1 MTTVRAAVLMR
12 SDDAGPFE
20 ATKPIEIREL
30 QLDQPG
36 AGELTV
42 RIRAAGLCHS
52 DLSVINGDR
61 PRPLPLVL
69 GHEAAGEVA
78 QVGEGVAQFKVG
90 DRVVLAFVPSC
101 GECEPC
107 RSGRAALC
115 EPGAATNTAGTLASG
130 ERRWSGDEGE
140 LLHHHLGISAFAEQT
155 IVSALSAVKIPDD
168 LPFEVAALFGCAALT
183 GVGAALNAAEIQSGQ
198 TVAIFGLGGVGL
210 SALLGAKIA
219 GAGRIIAIDP
229 VASKRQLA
237 LELGADDVL
246 PGGADTVAQLKAMT
260 GGGPDRVIEAAGS
273 AKVLETAYL
282 ATRRGGT
289 TVTVGLPNP
298 AALLSIPAVSLV
310 AEERTLRGSYLGS
323 ADPQQLLPQLFEFW
337 RAGQLPLEKLISG
350 RLTLDQI
357 NLGFDRLASGEAV
370 RQIIVF

>member
-20 ATKPIEIREL
+20 ATRPIEIREL

-36 AGELTV
+36 PGEMTV

-78 QVGEGVAQFKVG
+78 QLGEGVAQFAVG

-140 LLHHHLGISAFAEQT
+140 LLHHHLGISAFAQQT

-298 AALLSIPAVSLV
+298 AALLSIPAVSLA

-323 ADPQQLLPQLFEFW
+323 ADPQQMLPQLFDFW

>member
-78 QVGEGVAQFKVG
+78 QVGEGVAQFAVG

-260 GGGPDRVIEAAGS
+260 GGGPDRVIETVGS

-323 ADPQQLLPQLFEFW
+323 ADPQQMLPQLFEFW

>member
-36 AGELTV
+36 PGEMTV

-78 QVGEGVAQFKVG
+78 QVGEGVAQFAVG

-298 AALLSIPAVSLV
+298 AALLSIPAVSLA

-323 ADPQQLLPQLFEFW
+323 ADPQQMLPQLFEFW
-337 RAGQLPLEKLISG
+337 RAGRLPLEQLISG

>member
-36 AGELTV
+36 PGELTV

-78 QVGEGVAQFKVG
+78 QVGEGVAQFAVG

-260 GGGPDRVIEAAGS
+260 GGGPDRVIETVGS

-323 ADPQQLLPQLFEFW
+323 ADPQQMLPQLFEFW

>member
-36 AGELTV
+36 PGELTV

-78 QVGEGVAQFKVG
+78 QVGEGVAQFAVG

-323 ADPQQLLPQLFEFW
+323 ADPQQMLPQLFEFW
-337 RAGQLPLEKLISG
+337 RAGQLPLEQLISG